1 MTTSKK
7 DILFISL
14 LAVTLALSLVTLAL
28 VTGLTVHLQNQLNQ
42 LQQQVDYDRE
52 QAIESIPVVTVVYY
66 CTIRVLHIAV
76 PCTYGSYV
84 ASWLAACSRPARVYV
99 YDNFLYHV

>member
-7 DILFISL
+7 DILFISV
-14 LAVTLALSLVTLAL
+14 LAVTLALSLFTLAL

-52 QAIESIPVVTVVYY
+52 QAIESIPVVTIVYY
-66 CTIRVLHIAV
+66 TRSLYSCTIHI
-76 PCTYGSYV
+76 
-84 ASWLAACSRPARVYV
+84 R
-99 YDNFLYHV
+99 

>member
-7 DILFISL
+7 DILFISV
-14 LAVTLALSLVTLAL
+14 LAVTLALSLITLAL

-52 QAIESIPVVTVVYY
+52 QAIESISVVTVVYY
-66 CTIRVLHIAV
+66 TR
-76 PCTYGSYV
+76 TSYT
-84 ASWLAACSRPARVYV
+84 
-99 YDNFLYHV
+99 

>member
-7 DILFISL
+7 DILFISM

-28 VTGLTVHLQNQLNQ
+28 VTGLTAHLQSQLNQ

-66 CTIRVLHIAV
+66 TRTSYSCTIHI
-76 PCTYGSYV
+76 
-84 ASWLAACSRPARVYV
+84 R
-99 YDNFLYHV
+99 

>member
-7 DILFISL
+7 DILFISV
-14 LAVTLALSLVTLAL
+14 LAVTLALSLITLAL

-52 QAIESIPVVTVVYY
+52 QAIESISVVTVVYY
-66 CTIRVLHIAV
+66 TRTSYTSV
-76 PCTYGSYV
+76 PYTYTV
-84 ASWLAACSRPARVYV
+84 AT
-99 YDNFLYHV
+99 